1 VFAFSLIRTEA
12 QQISLSDVL
21 AKTEQSSA
29 RIKAAMLG
37 IESQMQLEKSS
48 FNLSQPQL
56 LVQAPTGNFYTLGVQ
71 QNFDFPSV
79 YSARKKLLQS
89 ETEYAK
95 RSAELKK
102 FEVRYFMSDLYVQW
116 QAAEA
121 RYVYYSKLQMDL
133 IQIRDAAMRSFEAG
147 EIGMIEKSFADLKYL
162 DASRALEESSAL
174 RNSIKQ
180 SMMNYVGMD
189 ESVMCDSLL
198 TNLRLVGWENI
209 SWRSVMV
216 ELALADVK
224 RSEME
229 LQVRRRQNM
238 PGFFVGYMNQGER
251 NSLVENRF
259 NAGISIPLWFWHTKS
274 SLRSSKLK
282 VEQYRKEAEAVQ
294 QEMDNRFLQSKSRHD
309 ILVQSVLSLQNESL
323 PISKEMAAS
332 AKRLFDSGEISLT
345 EYLRLKGDAVQTE
358 LTYIELVEELLK
370 IQNQL
375 QFITSFQ

>member
-1 VFAFSLIRTEA
+1 
-12 QQISLSDVL
+12 
-21 AKTEQSSA
+21 
-29 RIKAAMLG
+29 
-37 IESQMQLEKSS
+37 
-48 FNLSQPQL
+48 
-56 LVQAPTGNFYTLGVQ
+56 
-71 QNFDFPSV
+71 
-79 YSARKKLLQS
+79 
-89 ETEYAK
+89 
-95 RSAELKK
+95 
-102 FEVRYFMSDLYVQW
+102 
-116 QAAEA
+116 
-121 RYVYYSKLQMDL
+121 
-133 IQIRDAAMRSFEAG
+133 
-147 EIGMIEKSFADLKYL
+147 
-162 DASRALEESSAL
+162 
-174 RNSIKQ
+174 
-180 SMMNYVGMD
+180 
-189 ESVMCDSLL
+189 
-198 TNLRLVGWENI
+198 
-209 SWRSVMV
+209 
-216 ELALADVK
+216 
-224 RSEME
+224 
-229 LQVRRRQNM
+229 
-238 PGFFVGYMNQGER
+238 MNQGER